1 VTNSATELA
10 SRDRGTASRIGATL
24 DKIEA
29 AFHRAVVRGQRS
41 GEIDPARDARALARF
56 LTSSAQGLSVMAKIV
71 ADRAPL
77 DDIVRITL
85 EVVARR

>member
-1 VTNSATELA
+1 MNAAILQP
-10 SRDRGTASRIGATL
+10 RHGIFDFDPMR

-29 AFHRAVVRGQRS
+29 AFHRAVVRGQQA
-41 GEIDPARDARALARF
+41 GEIDPARDPRALARF
-56 LTSSAQGLSVMAKIV
+56 LTSGAQGLSVMAKTV

-77 DDIVRITL
+77 DDIVKITL